1 MPSSSPCSRLDCQN
15 VWTDRE
21 HSAPR
26 VKTSTMNKNSLTQR
40 RRGAFTLIE
49 LLVVIA
55 IIAILAAML
64 LPALTRAKLK
74 AQGILCMNNGKQMMI
89 AWKMYSGDFNNL
101 LAPNEDSSGA
111 PQGHVWIR
119 GHAGT
124 APDALNLDLLT
135 DPRNNV
141 LATYTGGNSKI
152 YKCPA
157 DPGASALGVLRSR
170 SVRSFAMSQA
180 VGTICAGYRNG
191 AGGHSGPPVYKT
203 DGPWLD
209 GNHSHRAGTTF
220 RTFGKESDFTSAAA
234 TWVFIDEHN
243 ESINDAGAAHP
254 GPTPTPSRWVDWPGI
269 YHGKAGGL
277 SFADGHS
284 EIRKWKGLTYPAT
297 GLPATTV
304 GPVGSANR
312 RDWDWLAERTT
323 QRIR

>member
-1 MPSSSPCSRLDCQN
+1 
-15 VWTDRE
+15 
-21 HSAPR
+21 
-26 VKTSTMNKNSLTQR
+26 MNKYPPQR

-101 LAPNEDSSGA
+101 LAPNEDSSAA
-111 PQGHVWIR
+111 PAGHVWIT

-124 APDALNLDLLT
+124 LPDAINSNLLT

-141 LATYTGGNSKI
+141 IAPYTGNNSKI

-157 DPGASALGVLRSR
+157 DPGASGLGVARAQ
-170 SVRSFAMSQA
+170 SVRSFAMNQA
-180 VGTICAGYRNG
+180 VGTVCSGFKSG
-191 AGGHSGPPVYKT
+191 GGHTGAPVLPT
-203 DGPWLD
+203 NGPWLD
-209 GNHSHRAGTTF
+209 GNHSHVAGTTF
-220 RTFGKESDFTSAAA
+220 RTFGKESDFARAAM
-234 TWVFIDEHN
+234 TWVFIDEHHN
-243 ESINDAGAAHP
+243 SINDAGFAHP
-254 GPTPTPSRWVDWPGI
+254 GPTTAPSRWVDWPGI
-269 YHGKAGGL
+269 YHGKAGGM

-284 EIRKWKGLTYPAT
+284 EIRKWKGLSYAAN

-304 GPVGSANR
+304 GAAGSANR
-312 RDWDWLAERTT
+312 QDWDWLADRTS